1 LATVDAL
8 TGCLN
13 RRAFMERLEREL
25 DRVSRYQTE
34 FSVLMIDLDRFKTV
48 NDSRGHLVGDSVLR
62 QMGDLLRREVR
73 SVDLAA
79 RYGGEEFVIVLP
91 ETDTEGALVFAERL
105 RKRVQQANFAE
116 MGDPLNITVSIGVAC
131 ASSDEDVPTPDSL
144 IERADEALYR
154 AKNQGRN
161 RVRP

>member
-1 LATVDAL
+1 
-8 TGCLN
+8 
-13 RRAFMERLEREL
+13 MERLDREL
-25 DRVSRYQTE
+25 ERVRRYQTG

-48 NDSRGHLVGDSVLR
+48 NDTRGHLVGDSVLR
-62 QMGDLLRREVR
+62 QMGDLLRGEVR

-91 ETDTEGALVFAERL
+91 ETDSEGALVFAERL
-105 RKRVQQANFAE
+105 RKRVMHTNFAE
-116 MGDPLNITVSIGVAC
+116 TGEPLSITVSIGVAC
-131 ASSDEDVPTPDSL
+131 AKPDDDVSTPDSL

-154 AKNQGRN
+154 AKNEGRN